1 MPNKDFWKDKKVLI
15 TGHQGFIGSWLGG
28 TLIGTKARLF
38 GMDIKNNDL
47 YRYFD
52 LIAPYPL
59 DIRDSSRVEARI
71 KDYRYD
77 IIFHLAAQPIVGKGE
92 YDIHETF
99 DTNVTGTLN
108 LLKAVETH
116 SKDTVFVHMSTD
128 KVYAPWVMPK
138 TGFTENSLLGA
149 DSPYA
154 CSKVCAEDVVGMYRE
169 RGIRTVTVRAGN
181 AFGGGD
187 FGANRLVPDTIKSI
201 EYGYPLQMRNAD
213 GSRPYQ
219 YVMNIVYALITLA
232 EARYE
237 RELSKPAYNVGVD
250 TSVDNY
256 VLANKIAD
264 AYGAKLHWKPVVSPY
279 NETTNLFLDC
289 TAYNK
294 EFGKLPF
301 SLDYGVEQTVKVYQ
315 DMYKNPGGKLLDHS
329 IFNGVWE

>member
-1 MPNKDFWKDKKVLI
+1 MPNKDFWEGKKVLI
-15 TGHQGFIGSWLGG
+15 TGHCGFIGSWLVGA
-28 TLIGTKARLF
+28 LSQSKVRLF
-38 GMDIKNNDL
+38 GMDIRNSDL

-52 LIAPYPL
+52 FVAGPDL
-59 DIRDSSRVEARI
+59 DIRDAKRVEERI
-71 KDYRYD
+71 RDFHYD

-108 LLKAVETH
+108 LLKAIEAH

-128 KVYAPWVMPK
+128 KVYAPWAMPK

-154 CSKVCAEDVVGMYRE
+154 CSKVCAEDIVGMYRE

-187 FGANRLVPDTIKSI
+187 FGANRLVPDTIRSI

-237 RELSKPAYNVGVD
+237 RELSKDAYNVGVD
-250 TSVDNY
+250 TSIDNY

-264 AYGAKLHWKPVVSPY
+264 AYGAKLHWKPVESPY
-279 NETTNLFLDC
+279 TETTNLFLDC

-301 SLDYGVEQTVKVYQ
+301 SLDYGVAQTVKVYQ
-315 DMYKNPGGKLLDHS
+315 DMYRNPGGKLLDRS
-329 IFNGVWE
+329 VFNGVWK